1 MFTRKMSKKNRIVK
15 TWSPTGTLRAM
26 EVGTTISLPLKMLS
40 SPQAMYMAKLRLN
53 AECGWEQW
61 TVKVAEVMDRKGKL
75 QKQVT
80 VERRKR
86 KKTEVPHPTAKDI
99 EPMSDKLLKT
109 KKGGDLNG

>member
-1 MFTRKMSKKNRIVK
+1 
-15 TWSPTGTLRAM
+15 M

-61 TVKVAEVMDRKGKL
+61 TVKGAEVTDRKGKL

-86 KKTEVPHPTAKDI
+86 KKTEALPHPTAKDI
-99 EPMSDKLLKT
+99 EPMGDELLKT
-109 KKGGDLNG
+109 KKGGDLND